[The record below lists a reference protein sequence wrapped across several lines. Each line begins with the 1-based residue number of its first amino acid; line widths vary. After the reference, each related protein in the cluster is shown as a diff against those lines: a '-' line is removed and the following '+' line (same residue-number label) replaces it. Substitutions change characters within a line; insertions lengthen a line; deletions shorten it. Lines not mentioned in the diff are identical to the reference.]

1 MAERL
6 TIPEPKAINAA
17 TPISTLP
24 DDKEKL
30 HATLE
35 ERIYNIVGVELLEK
49 DFKPTAY
56 AEAVMQSAGDADK
69 IWYNYA
75 KIRYKDL
82 YATASRRLKHSSDL
96 KG

>member
-1 MAERL
+1 MSEKL

-17 TPISTLP
+17 TPISALP
-24 DDKEKL
+24 DDKDKL

-56 AEAVMQSAGDADK
+56 AEAVMQAAGDEYK
-69 IWYNYA
+69 IMYHYA
-75 KIRYKDL
+75 KIRYKNL